1 MKGKALGVV
10 LAALFAFQAHATTN
24 PWPKTQALDSGYR
37 EGMNTIFGDRI
48 SGTRQS
54 DVAVQFQYN
63 IATHDVSTSVAGTG
77 TVTQSSAQAVV
88 ASGATGS
95 STAQVESIDALRYH
109 PGAEAVV
116 YFTAEFSDAPPA
128 DGYSRAGLY
137 NDDNGFF
144 IYQTNSTWGV
154 ARRKAT
160 SDTSTA
166 LASFSP
172 GFPSDCT
179 IDMTKMNLW
188 RISFG
193 WLGIAPIHFSVWC
206 GYPTPGWVTFHVI
219 DLSNSQA
226 GPTIEN
232 PVLPVR
238 MEVSNGATAE
248 TVTLKTSSWNAST
261 VNGGSHV
268 RACGPSARHFSHT
281 DTIAASTTENSVF
294 GLKNNTTFQ
303 SKTNLVSWKLLSIGG
318 ATDGIA
324 GMIWKIHEN
333 ATVASASYSSD
344 IDATNSTGSSDTAGT
359 TFSSQGTILQGGGWG
374 GNNGDWVDLSH
385 LDIIVHPGDNIDIGV
400 EATTGTPSTTVTM
413 SWCELF

>member
-1 MKGKALGVV
+1 MRRL
-10 LAALFAFQAHATTN
+10 LAAAFVCLLASIAGATSN
-24 PWPKTQALDSGYR
+24 PFPKAQSLDHGYR

-48 SGTRQS
+48 VGKRQS
-54 DVAVQFQYN
+54 DIAVQFQYN
-63 IATHDVSTSVAGTG
+63 IATYDVSTSVAGTG
-77 TVTQSSAQAVV
+77 SVTQASAQAVV

-95 STAQVESIDALRYH
+95 STAQLESSDSLRYH
-109 PGAEAVV
+109 PGSEAVV
-116 YFTAEFSDAPPA
+116 YFTTEFSDAPPA

-144 IYQTNSTWGV
+144 IYQTNTTWGV

-160 SDTSTA
+160 SDNTTV

-172 GFPSDCT
+172 GFPADCT
-179 IDMTKMNLW
+179 IDMSKKNLW

-193 WLGIAPIHFSVWC
+193 WLGIAPIHFSAYC

-232 PVLPVR
+232 PVLPIR
-238 MEVSNGATAE
+238 FEVSNGATAE

-261 VNGGSHV
+261 VNGGNHHD
-268 RACGPSARHFSHT
+268 ACGPGARLFSHT
-281 DTIAASTTENSVF
+281 DTITASTTENSVF
-294 GLKNNTTFQ
+294 GLKNNATFQ
-303 SKTNLVSWKLLSIGG
+303 SKTNLVQWKLLSVGG

-324 GMIWKIHEN
+324 GMLWKIHKN
-333 ATVASASYSSD
+333 GTVDSASYSSS

-359 TFSSQGTILQGGGWG
+359 TFSAQGSIVQAGGWG
-374 GNNGDWVDLSH
+374 GNNGAWHDLSH
-385 LDIIVHPGDNIDIGV
+385 LDIRVYPGENIDIGLT
-400 EATTGTPSTTVTM
+400 ATTGTPSTTATV